1 MGPCQG
7 IGQQKLTLARLS
19 QIRKSFP
26 DPVSAL
32 VILHEP
38 CNLGNEHGR
47 WDKKCLPQ
55 QRADKATSD
64 EPHDCTTELG
74 FGHFAGDNVV
84 GHHRQMR
91 INEGKHEYRG
101 DTIDDGR
108 KCARRDAQLWIEA
121 PGIERGEN
129 ADCPKRN
136 CQDVGPDN
144 PGGNAL
150 PGTKARD
157 VADSRQACGI
167 SHVPDATFEEA
178 VHQQAR
184 KRSMDLEV
192 RYRHSK
198 EALKH
203 GYQERTDQSG
213 QGR

>member
-26 DPVSAL
+26 DPVSAP

-129 ADCPKRN
+129 ADCPKSNR
-136 CQDVGPDN
+136 QDVGPDN

-150 PGTKARD
+150 AGTKARD
-157 VADSRQACGI
+157 VADMVSTQIA
-167 SHVPDATFEEA
+167 DTTA
-178 VHQQAR
+178 QQMNKQR
-184 KRSMDLEV
+184 KTILLICV
-192 RYRHSK
+192 ITK
-198 EALKH
+198 
-203 GYQERTDQSG
+203 
-213 QGR
+213 